1 MDLVVV
7 ANARAI
13 ADADKGEDDTV
24 ITNHHIV
31 LDIHEGEYLTVIAN
45 LCLWAN
51 LSFWG
56 YFVHFIHNLK
66 IIQFENVK
74 ITSRHRG
81 PDRDSLQPAS
91 LKADR

>member
-1 MDLVVV
+1 MNLIVVTD
-7 ANARAI
+7 ARAI

-24 ITNHHIV
+24 ITNHHVV

-56 YFVHFIHNLK
+56 YFACHNYQFS
-66 IIQFENVK
+66 IINYQLVSSATQGLIE
-74 ITSRHRG
+74 THY
-81 PDRDSLQPAS
+81 SLH
-91 LKADR
+91 L